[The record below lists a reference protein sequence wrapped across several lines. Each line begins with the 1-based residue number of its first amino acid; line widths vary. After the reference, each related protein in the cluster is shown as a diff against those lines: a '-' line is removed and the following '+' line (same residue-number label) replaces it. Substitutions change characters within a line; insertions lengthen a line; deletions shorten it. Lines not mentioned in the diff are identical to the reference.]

1 MKKIVFLSVVLLALL
16 SACSSYK
23 PRLLLSEQIF
33 QPGQVDFKQCHA
45 STIQSIG
52 KDSLLVA
59 WFGGTHESNPDVVI
73 WSSLFANGQWQPP
86 LQIAD
91 GIVGDTRYPTWN
103 PVLYQ
108 YPSSDSLYLYYKVG
122 PNPREWAGYVKYSLD
137 SGRHWSAA
145 SRLPAKVLGPIKNRP
160 LTLADGLTLS
170 PSSTESKDEI
180 WKAHIEV
187 SRDQGKTWTIS
198 PIRPDTSIQV
208 IQPSIIEHA
217 NGRIQVLCRS
227 KENQVMTAFSS
238 DQGQTWGPW
247 QSTNLLN
254 PNAAT
259 DAIRLKNG
267 MFMIVYNPSTAGKQ
281 WWEGRTQLHVATSKD
296 GLQWKDRLTLENGVE
311 GDEYSYPTIIQDKSG
326 LIHITYTWNRKGI
339 KHVVIK

>member
-1 MKKIVFLSVVLLALL
+1 MA
-16 SACSSYK
+16 
-23 PRLLLSEQIF
+23 
-33 QPGQVDFKQCHA
+33 
-45 STIQSIG
+45 
-52 KDSLLVA
+52 
-59 WFGGTHESNPDVVI
+59 
-73 WSSLFANGQWQPP
+73 
-86 LQIAD
+86 
-91 GIVGDTRYPTWN
+91 
-103 PVLYQ
+103 
-108 YPSSDSLYLYYKVG
+108 
-122 PNPREWAGYVKYSLD
+122 
-137 SGRHWSAA
+137 
-145 SRLPAKVLGPIKNRP
+145 
-160 LTLADGLTLS
+160 
-170 PSSTESKDEI
+170 
-180 WKAHIEV
+180 
-187 SRDQGKTWTIS
+187 
-198 PIRPDTSIQV
+198 
-208 IQPSIIEHA
+208 
-217 NGRIQVLCRS
+217 
-227 KENQVMTAFSS
+227 AFSS